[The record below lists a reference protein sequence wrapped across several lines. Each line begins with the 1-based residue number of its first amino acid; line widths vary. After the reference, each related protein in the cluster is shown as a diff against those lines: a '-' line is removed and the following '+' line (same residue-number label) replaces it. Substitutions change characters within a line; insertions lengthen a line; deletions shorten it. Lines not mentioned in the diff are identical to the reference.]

1 MYNLTTKFMLTIK
14 KSVLLFT
21 IAVAISTACSKKPEE
36 SVAPNIANEELT
48 TVQLAV
54 VNTHAPYDVD
64 TATWQQLIGA
74 NGVPL
79 PIDSSKAFL
88 NLHANTTYNVQVLIW
103 DKTQTPP
110 TNVTT
115 EILAREN
122 YHLFYFQPTP
132 ISPMNLIV
140 SDTTTNIPGTP
151 TSATGPYLNLTV
163 KRTDHDTNVPPLQ
176 VGLIDN
182 FYTGDSSTGNLRL
195 VLRHQPNAKNGT
207 YAPGSSDLDVN
218 YHITIY

>member
-1 MYNLTTKFMLTIK
+1 MLTIRK
-14 KSVLLFT
+14 NILLLSLVVVFT
-21 IAVAISTACSKKPEE
+21 TGCSKKPEE

-54 VNTHAPYDVD
+54 RNTQAPFDVD
-64 TATWQQLIGA
+64 TATWQQLLGA
-74 NGVPL
+74 NGIPL
-79 PIDSSKAFL
+79 PVDTSKAFL
-88 NLHANTTYNVQVLIW
+88 SLHTNTIYAVQVLIF

-110 TNVTT
+110 TNVTA
-115 EILAREN
+115 EILVREN

-132 ISPMNLIV
+132 ISPANLII
-140 SDTTTNIPGTP
+140 SDTTTNIPGTL

-176 VGLIDN
+176 VGLLDN
-182 FYTGDSSTGNLRL
+182 FYTRDSSSGNLRV

-218 YHITIY
+218 YHITIN